1 MREFVDLGR
10 KWVSKAA
17 KKQTAEGGVRGTESD
32 EADKLMWM
40 LMLMLRQ
47 SKLPLRPRH
56 ARIILAL
63 MYPVL
68 MHSPPAQ

>member
-1 MREFVDLGR
+1 MGEQGSKEKDSRGR
-10 KWVSKAA
+10 G
-17 KKQTAEGGVRGTESD
+17 EGHRESD

-68 MHSPPAQ
+68 MYSPPAQ